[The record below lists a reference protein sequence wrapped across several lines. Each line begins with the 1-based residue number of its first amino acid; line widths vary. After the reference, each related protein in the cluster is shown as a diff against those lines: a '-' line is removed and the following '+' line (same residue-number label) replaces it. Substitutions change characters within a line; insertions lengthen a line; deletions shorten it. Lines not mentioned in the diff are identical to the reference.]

1 MERSNIINSETVK
14 LAANG
19 DSAAFDAIYR
29 VYKEKIYY
37 YLIKLGAKPQDA
49 EDLVS
54 ETFLEAMKHISE
66 LKNEK
71 GLSAWLHTIAKNKF
85 FAQGRKESRHQRV
98 ELLADDEDNAS
109 DGLELAMQHR
119 TELEDDQIML
129 PEDYA
134 ESEETKEILAQMIN
148 SLNDDQREAIYLFY
162 HRDKTL
168 EQISNLTGASVNTV
182 KSRIHQAKNHLR
194 KKIDALQAKGVVLSC
209 APVSAMFRAVDGR
222 VKIKSGHAV
231 PRVFSGFSSK
241 VVAAACAAVV
251 GGTGI
256 MMMNGMKRSEV
267 VVDHE
272 SMNVRPYSSFAE
284 TDSIR
289 GENKAVADS
298 AESEGESR
306 HDTVTESSV
315 PDDTAMI
322 QAVQSDNM
330 GDVYVPETQTAPQQ
344 PQAPQPGPA
353 QTTDNDTIST
363 LPLITMGTT
372 ENAFTAQS
380 GDVIKYDFT
389 YKGNNDLTALQ
400 LNFDI
405 PEGIEYVGVQIDEST
420 MTKTFG
426 FDNFAANHVTDPVMK
441 EFARW
446 NDYTFVGYDTF
457 QVNKRVSADNGI
469 KIGSLFMR
477 LKENATKD
485 NIDLFNYNKLAIN
498 NINDEVESL
507 KDSEF
512 DLELTPVG
520 KADQK
525 ELSKAMESVDYEF
538 NRYFDQD
545 DYDDLEDY
553 YDLYYGEIDSYTTDE
568 QTR

>member
-19 DSAAFDAIYR
+19 DSTAFDAIYR

-182 KSRIHQAKNHLR
+182 KSRIHQAKNHLH
-194 KKIDALQAKGVVLSC
+194 KKIDALQAKGFVLFC
-209 APVSAMFRAVDGR
+209 APVSAMFMAVDGR
-222 VKIKSGHAV
+222 VKIKSGYAV
-231 PRVFSGFSSK
+231 PRVFSSFSSK

-256 MMMNGMKRSEV
+256 MMMNGMKRSKV

-272 SMNVRPYSSFAE
+272 SMNVRPDSSFAE
-284 TDSIR
+284 NDSSR
-289 GENKAVADS
+289 GENKSVADS
-298 AESEGESR
+298 AESEDESR
-306 HDTVTESSV
+306 LDTVTESSV

-322 QAVQSDNM
+322 QAVQNDNM

-353 QTTDNDTIST
+353 QTTDNDIIST

-380 GDVIKYDFT
+380 GDVIKYDLT
-389 YKGNNDLTALQ
+389 YKGNSELTALQ

-405 PEGIEYVGVQIDEST
+405 PEGIEYVGVQFDEST

-441 EFARW
+441 ELARW

>member
-19 DSAAFDAIYR
+19 DSTAFDAIYR

-182 KSRIHQAKNHLR
+182 KSRIHQAKNHLH
-194 KKIDALQAKGVVLSC
+194 KKIDALQAKGFVLFC
-209 APVSAMFRAVDGR
+209 APVSAMFMAVDGR
-222 VKIKSGHAV
+222 VKIKSGYAV
-231 PRVFSGFSSK
+231 PRVFSSFSSK

-256 MMMNGMKRSEV
+256 MMMNGMKRSKV

-272 SMNVRPYSSFAE
+272 SMNVRPDSSFAE
-284 TDSIR
+284 NDSSR
-289 GENKAVADS
+289 GENKSVADS
-298 AESEGESR
+298 AESEDESR
-306 HDTVTESSV
+306 LDTVTESSV

-322 QAVQSDNM
+322 QAVQNDNM

-353 QTTDNDTIST
+353 QTTDNDIIST

-380 GDVIKYDFT
+380 GDVIKYDLT
-389 YKGNNDLTALQ
+389 YKGNSELTALQ

-441 EFARW
+441 ELARW